1 MLYKPIG
8 KFFYIDETQVKS
20 FDLINGKFCL
30 ENVPIRTTAL
40 QLLRLPIAASSGF
53 ARKLVLSLPKVICGR
68 ELSEIEIEELHLL
81 LVPCNEKKI
90 DNLDGEIDEET
101 TQAKFELTERM
112 HRRFLANMV
121 PNFQFPEESIAYES
135 VELRIV
141 AKYLTLWYKD
151 EWSAVGTEQRFSLL
165 CQIDHLLFVQNE
177 HVLGY
182 GSEVVHCEFSGIRLF
197 YTADDDG
204 DDDGENSHTSDENEQ
219 VSYETDV
226 EMNDCIF
233 EACKICIRIEK
244 NNSQLSNWRLPSR
257 LVFSVLISG
266 LNFFFDLIR
275 LRKIQ
280 NLLENWLL
288 YYRKSQYE
296 KWRPLHDVKSNPR
309 QWWQFAAWCL
319 VKNNHDLNKAKSLKS
334 VLSRIRA
341 LLLYVRSYGQKL
353 IGSASEND
361 IRSLG
366 RLEIDL
372 PPADV
377 LLFRHV
383 ALNFIIRRFLREEK
397 ATVVNAAAL
406 EYGKEPCIPAAPRG
420 KVLTVVELK
429 LKNSIVVVLFQ
440 VEKATI
446 FAVLDCCGRLEI
458 SNSVSGRNR
467 TVRLRVD
474 GDRGLK
480 LKISTAQLGWLRE
493 RGSVVLLGLRP
504 FLDSIGALEPRPTP
518 VVGFETWL
526 QVRLGSLTLIL
537 HDGKD
542 QREPANLFHVE
553 GRHLALVLAKSTTDI
568 STFRF
573 RRSQAL
579 MSSMK
584 QKIDEHDT
592 ARLNGYPP
600 MFCFDEQ
607 KFTFDDTHF
616 LKILVNLFGYLL
628 LRLQHC
634 QKATSSSNDL
644 AFLIG
649 ETVSISGCFAKL

>member
-8 KFFYIDETQVKS
+8 KFFYIDERQVKS
-20 FDLINGKFCL
+20 FDLINGKFFL

-68 ELSEIEIEELHLL
+68 QLSEIEIEELHLL

-90 DNLDGEIDEET
+90 DNLDGEIDEEA

-165 CQIDHLLFVQNE
+165 CQIDRLLFVQNE

-197 YTADDDG
+197 YTEDDDG
-204 DDDGENSHTSDENEQ
+204 DDDGENLHNSDENEQ
-219 VSYETDV
+219 SCETDV

-257 LVFSVLISG
+257 LVCFDQRFE
-266 LNFFFDLIR
+266 FFFRPDSLEKNTEPA
-275 LRKIQ
+275 RK
-280 NLLENWLL
+280 LVTVL
-288 YYRKSQYE
+288 S
-296 KWRPLHDVKSNPR
+296 PR

-383 ALNFIIRRFLREEK
+383 ALNFIIRRFLREKK

-446 FAVLDCCGRLEI
+446 CAVLDCCGRLEI
-458 SNSVSGRNR
+458 SNSGNGRNR

-474 GDRGLK
+474 GDRGLR

-537 HDGKD
+537 HDGND
-542 QREPANLFHVE
+542 QREPSNLFHVE
-553 GRHLALVLAKSTTDI
+553 GRHLALVLAKSTTGI
-568 STFRF
+568 GTFRF
-573 RRSQAL
+573 SCHSVVIIVKNNVGAKGSTVEWSGGRPAALRRSCV
-579 MSSMK
+579 
-584 QKIDEHDT
+584 D
-592 ARLNGYPP
+592 G
-600 MFCFDEQ
+600 
-607 KFTFDDTHF
+607 
-616 LKILVNLFGYLL
+616 ILRLL
-628 LRLQHC
+628 LRQFMIIAQFSFCTTARH
-634 QKATSSSNDL
+634 
-644 AFLIG
+644 
-649 ETVSISGCFAKL
+649 

>member
-1 MLYKPIG
+1 MLNSFFATMLYKPIG

-204 DDDGENSHTSDENEQ
+204 DDDGENLHNSDENEQ
-219 VSYETDV
+219 SYETSV

-275 LRKIQ
+275 LRRIQ

-383 ALNFIIRRFLREEK
+383 ALNFIICRFLREKK
-397 ATVVNAAAL
+397 ANVVNAAAL

-429 LKNSIVVVLFQ
+429 LKNVFVIASQNEEDANKI
-440 VEKATI
+440 EKATI

-458 SNSVSGRNR
+458 SNSGNGRNR
-467 TVRLRVD
+467 TVRLRID
-474 GDRGLK
+474 GDRGLR

-568 STFRF
+568 STFRNNVGAKGSTVEWSGGRPAAL
-573 RRSQAL
+573 RRSCV
-579 MSSMK
+579 
-584 QKIDEHDT
+584 D
-592 ARLNGYPP
+592 G
-600 MFCFDEQ
+600 
-607 KFTFDDTHF
+607 
-616 LKILVNLFGYLL
+616 ILRLL
-628 LRLQHC
+628 LRQFMIIAEFSFCTTARH
-634 QKATSSSNDL
+634 
-644 AFLIG
+644 
-649 ETVSISGCFAKL
+649 

>member
-8 KFFYIDETQVKS
+8 KFFYIDERQVKS
-20 FDLINGKFCL
+20 FDLINGKFFL

-68 ELSEIEIEELHLL
+68 QLSEIEIEELHLL

-90 DNLDGEIDEET
+90 DNLDGEIDEEA

-121 PNFQFPEESIAYES
+121 PNFQFPEETIAYES

-165 CQIDHLLFVQNE
+165 CQIDRLLFVQNE

-197 YTADDDG
+197 YTEDDDG
-204 DDDGENSHTSDENEQ
+204 DDDGENLHNSDENEQ
-219 VSYETDV
+219 SCETDV

-257 LVFSVLISG
+257 LFSVLISG

-319 VKNNHDLNKAKSLKS
+319 VKNNHDLNKAKSLKMRVKTTS
-334 VLSRIRA
+334 V
-341 LLLYVRSYGQKL
+341 
-353 IGSASEND
+353 
-361 IRSLG
+361 
-366 RLEIDL
+366 RLVDWKSTCPL
-372 PPADV
+372 RCSPV
-377 LLFRHV
+377 ST
-383 ALNFIIRRFLREEK
+383 RRFK
-397 ATVVNAAAL
+397 FHHSQISK
-406 EYGKEPCIPAAPRG
+406 GKKSHCGECRCAG
-420 KVLTVVELK
+420 
-429 LKNSIVVVLFQ
+429 LKNVFVIASQNEEDANNKI
-440 VEKATI
+440 EKATI
-446 FAVLDCCGRLEI
+446 CAVLDCCGRLEI
-458 SNSVSGRNR
+458 SNSGNGRNR

-474 GDRGLK
+474 GDRGLR

-537 HDGKD
+537 HDGND
-542 QREPANLFHVE
+542 QREPSNLFHVE
-553 GRHLALVLAKSTTDI
+553 GRHLALVLAKSTTGI
-568 STFRF
+568 GTFRIALPYLKCWNAMDGSVLLFLRQMKSPDLKF

-600 MFCFDEQ
+600 IFCFDEQ

-616 LKILVNLFGYLL
+616 LKKCIYLDLIMLGSEKLHMCMHFALWSFENFPWSFHSRWNLKQYDLFRLL
-628 LRLQHC
+628 MTFSL
-634 QKATSSSNDL
+634 
-644 AFLIG
+644 
-649 ETVSISGCFAKL
+649 